1 MATNPAGEITAGNTQ
16 AQDPAAAA
24 SAPTAAFCHAAAALT
39 LRADLPEYFIR
50 SLTSG
55 AAASLL
61 PPAAVLAIMKWVRW

>member
-24 SAPTAAFCHAAAALT
+24 SAPTAALT